1 MSFFLFFS
9 LLKSLL
15 KSFGA
20 ESLFPPVEE
29 EGEEDGYGPVG
40 YGVGDVGFGSSVVE
54 SREDVGFGEHVDDF
68 DGEYQGADKLAKA
81 GSGYKDIIGY
91 YYKDVTVVDI
101 SSVRSEQ

>member
-1 MSFFLFFS
+1 MSFFLFF
-9 LLKSLL
+9 SLL

-68 DGEYQGADKLAKA
+68 DGEYQGEEFDGLQVV
-81 GSGYKDIIGY
+81 GEEGRHGYDEGLGLSLIHI
-91 YYKDVTVVDI
+91 
-101 SSVRSEQ
+101 